1 MNPPNPNLHQL
12 SPQQLAVLRAVLA
25 PFADK
30 IELVG
35 IFGSRATGMARPNS
49 DIDLVLYGDVEAAVV
64 DRLRT
69 LFTESLLAI
78 TVDLQAYQ
86 AITYPALK
94 QHIDA
99 VMQPLFTQQDLLA
112 SRG

>member
-1 MNPPNPNLHQL
+1 MVAARTNVILVMMNSPNPSFHQL
-12 SPQQLAVLRAVLA
+12 SQ
-25 PFADK
+25 
-30 IELVG
+30 
-35 IFGSRATGMARPNS
+35 
-49 DIDLVLYGDVEAAVV
+49 LYGDVDAAVV

-99 VMQPLFTQQDLLA
+99 VMQPLFTQQELLA